1 MVVDPLIDLSTECHP
16 VVKVDISYELKSGFR
31 QDMSAMNLGRDN
43 RQIKD
48 DRIEHLVSD
57 CNAMS
62 GWTFSQIQNKIF
74 LKKYLF
80 K

>member
-1 MVVDPLIDLSTECHP
+1 MNAFITECHP
-16 VVKVDISYELKSGFR
+16 VVKVDISYEQKSGFR
-31 QDMSAMNLGRDN
+31 QDMSAMNLGRHN

-74 LKKYLF
+74 LKNYLF

>member
-1 MVVDPLIDLSTECHP
+1 
-16 VVKVDISYELKSGFR
+16 VKVDIFDERKSGFR
-31 QDMSAMNLGRDN
+31 QDMSAINLGRHN

-48 DRIEHLVSD
+48 DMIEHLVSN
-57 CNAMS
+57 CNAMP

>member
-1 MVVDPLIDLSTECHP
+1 MLYASATECHP
-16 VVKVDISYELKSGFR
+16 VVKVDISYERKSGFR
-31 QDMSAMNLGRDN
+31 QDMSAMNLGRHN